1 MVIPFPIRA
10 NVVMRSGHLI
20 GLGMCA
26 ITFFVGRFVQN
37 PSCSSCSPWQCD
49 PELFFVRKPNSS
61 GGLSYIPAHTATAER
76 GKKGHL
82 GPFQGPWEVGQQP
95 HEVESEQRP
104 AYKVVVL
111 GQEVDLDKHN
121 QVRNAIQTEIT
132 AFIC

>member
-1 MVIPFPIRA
+1 
-10 NVVMRSGHLI
+10 MRFRI
-20 GLGMCA
+20 
-26 ITFFVGRFVQN
+26 V
-37 PSCSSCSPWQCD
+37 
-49 PELFFVRKPNSS
+49 FVRKPNSPC
-61 GGLSYIPAHTATAER
+61 GLSYIPAHTATAER

-95 HEVESEQRP
+95 HEVEPEQRS

-111 GQEVDLDKHN
+111 GQERDAWLDLDTHN